1 MAPLSDARTVAI
13 IGLGL
18 IGGSLARAAGAAGL
32 PARGWAA
39 DTSDREDASRAGV
52 SVPEADSNER
62 GIAEVVAGAG
72 IVVIAVP
79 LPDLPGVARSVVAAA
94 SPECL
99 VIHTAGLQRAEA
111 TGLDGELAAR
121 VLGAHPLAGSHGA
134 GFPASRVDL
143 FAGCGVSVEERAS
156 PADRAAVER
165 FWRAVGAARIDW
177 RAADEHDAF
186 IAAAS
191 HLPQLVATA
200 LAATLEAR
208 GIAFEDVGPGAR
220 DTSRLAA
227 SPFPLWEGLLFR
239 GGDDLEIALAAY
251 QGTLAALGR
260 AVEARDGRAL
270 GALWERG
277 RAWRASG
284 SDRA

>member
-1 MAPLSDARTVAI
+1 MAPLSDAPVAI

-18 IGGSLARAAGAAGL
+18 IGGSLARALLAAGV

-39 DTSDREDASRAGV
+39 DTSDREDAARAGLTV
-52 SVPEADSNER
+52 RDADSDER
-62 GIAEVVAGAG
+62 GIAEAVADAEVV
-72 IVVIAVP
+72 VLAVP
-79 LPDLPGVARSVVAAA
+79 LPELAGVSRSAVAAA
-94 SPECL
+94 APGA
-99 VIHTAGLQRAEA
+99 VIVHTGGLQRVEA
-111 TGLDGELAAR
+111 TGLEGEVAAR
-121 VLGAHPLAGSHGA
+121 VVGTHPLAGSHEA

-143 FAGCGVSVEERAS
+143 FAGCGVSAEERAS
-156 PADRAAVER
+156 ARERDAIERLWRAA
-165 FWRAVGAARIDW
+165 GAARIDW
-177 RAADEHDAF
+177 RSADDHDAF

-200 LAATLEAR
+200 LAATLEAQ
-208 GIAFEDVGPGAR
+208 GIALRDVGLGAR

-260 AVEARDGRAL
+260 AVAKRDGRAL

-277 RAWRASG
+277 RAWRTGEEAS
-284 SDRA
+284 

>member
-1 MAPLSDARTVAI
+1 MAPLSGSPVAI

-18 IGGSLARAAGAAGL
+18 IGGSLARALLAAGV

-39 DTSDREDASRAGV
+39 DTSDREDAARAGLTV
-52 SVPEADSNER
+52 RDADSDER
-62 GIAEVVAGAG
+62 GIAEAVADAGVV
-72 IVVIAVP
+72 VLAVP
-79 LPDLPGVARSVVAAA
+79 LPELAGVARSAVAAA
-94 SPECL
+94 APGA
-99 VIHTAGLQRAEA
+99 VIVHTGGLQRAEA

-121 VLGAHPLAGSHGA
+121 VVGTHPLAGSHEA

-143 FAGCGVSVEERAS
+143 FAGCGVSAEERAS
-156 PADRAAVER
+156 AGEREAIERLWRAA
-165 FWRAVGAARIDW
+165 GAARIDW
-177 RAADEHDAF
+177 RAADDHDAF
-186 IAAAS
+186 VAAAS

-200 LAATLEAR
+200 LAATLEAQ
-208 GIAFEDVGPGAR
+208 GIALRDVGPGAR

-260 AVEARDGRAL
+260 AVAKRDGRAL

-277 RAWRASG
+277 RGWRTGEDAS
-284 SDRA
+284 